1 MNYAGQLE
9 DMRKSLLRMLHVFL
23 FENAKPLTIKEEVK
37 KEDTLIKSSDI
48 AQP

>member
-23 FENAKPLTIKEEVK
+23 FENAKPLAIKEEAK
-37 KEDTLIKSSDI
+37 KEQEIS
-48 AQP
+48 